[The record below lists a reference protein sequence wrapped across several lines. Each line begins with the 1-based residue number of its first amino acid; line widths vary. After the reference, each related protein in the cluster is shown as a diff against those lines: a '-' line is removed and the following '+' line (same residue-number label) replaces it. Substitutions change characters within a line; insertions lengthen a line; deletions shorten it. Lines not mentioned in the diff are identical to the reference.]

1 MLKLDRNLIQ
11 IYKKMI
17 GLTQIDIDL
26 SGNTIF
32 IDSSTLNSNLY
43 VSGYTIFNN
52 NITVASD
59 IKILGNIVINLD
71 TLNISNNLGNIILNN
86 NLTINSNLNI
96 SGNSNIGYLVV
107 SGNTNIL
114 GNTTINNILNVSGI
128 TTIQGTLLTTII
140 QPVNNNILTIN
151 GNTINIGNNNSSII
165 IQGTSTYVGTTL
177 LQTTDKIITL
187 NINSLTYTGADI
199 GNYSGIQ
206 IIGTGGT
213 GFIQTNIDAS
223 KYLIKAPMSLL
234 TNYILTQD
242 ANNNLNISGISTLNN
257 NVSINSYLNV
267 SNMSIIQ
274 GLITVNSFI
283 NISGTS
289 IIGGQLSINS
299 SLNISGNT
307 IISGNV
313 TLLNTL
319 IVSGPTIINNNIYLS
334 NNAFI
339 SGNSIINGNA
349 TITNILNVSGISL
362 INLTTIGTKLNV
374 SLNSILQNNVSFL
387 SLNVSGPT
395 IIQNNMS
402 IGSQLQILGSTIMNS
417 NTNINSN
424 LNVSGITNIYG
435 NTTCSGNINVF
446 GQLTT
451 YLPNYSLNSIA
462 AANIPIGRLYRN
474 GGIVC
479 VCVNTVSPTIYLSG
493 NTTLTVYFGNSY
505 NEPGAYALDYNNINC
520 PVYLNSIYSGN
531 TNILLNS
538 ILLSGKSTL
547 INLSSSLTLGYY
559 TATYQATD
567 SDGLIGYNN
576 RLLYAYTTKPLT
588 IAFNTTNIIYNFD
601 SVTTSPGPIFT
612 SDMQVYAYTQF
623 ILSNTALTSINFN
636 YNQNWIFVFK
646 VVQSISTEPNL
657 EIGWDWNPPAN
668 TYRYPQ
674 GSANWLNNTAPRW
687 SQILGSRNH
696 DGGGFTYPVFNS
708 AAVIS
713 AQTTGYYLEVS
724 YINGSVSFTMKD
736 LSLNII
742 KVGTSTY
749 TYQNKVQPFY
759 IYSGQPTFILA
770 TTFYTNILFSQSSTP
785 PIYAF

>member
-274 GLITVNSFI
+274 GLITVN
-283 NISGTS
+283 
-289 IIGGQLSINS
+289 
-299 SLNISGNT
+299 
-307 IISGNV
+307 
-313 TLLNTL
+313 
-319 IVSGPTIINNNIYLS
+319 IV
-334 NNAFI
+334 
-339 SGNSIINGNA
+339 
-349 TITNILNVSGISL
+349 
-362 INLTTIGTKLNV
+362 
-374 SLNSILQNNVSFL
+374 
-387 SLNVSGPT
+387 
-395 IIQNNMS
+395 
-402 IGSQLQILGSTIMNS
+402 
-417 NTNINSN
+417 
-424 LNVSGITNIYG
+424 
-435 NTTCSGNINVF
+435 
-446 GQLTT
+446 
-451 YLPNYSLNSIA
+451 
-462 AANIPIGRLYRN
+462 
-474 GGIVC
+474 
-479 VCVNTVSPTIYLSG
+479 
-493 NTTLTVYFGNSY
+493 
-505 NEPGAYALDYNNINC
+505 
-520 PVYLNSIYSGN
+520 
-531 TNILLNS
+531 
-538 ILLSGKSTL
+538 
-547 INLSSSLTLGYY
+547 
-559 TATYQATD
+559 
-567 SDGLIGYNN
+567 
-576 RLLYAYTTKPLT
+576 
-588 IAFNTTNIIYNFD
+588 
-601 SVTTSPGPIFT
+601 
-612 SDMQVYAYTQF
+612 
-623 ILSNTALTSINFN
+623 
-636 YNQNWIFVFK
+636 
-646 VVQSISTEPNL
+646 
-657 EIGWDWNPPAN
+657 
-668 TYRYPQ
+668 
-674 GSANWLNNTAPRW
+674 
-687 SQILGSRNH
+687 
-696 DGGGFTYPVFNS
+696 
-708 AAVIS
+708 
-713 AQTTGYYLEVS
+713 
-724 YINGSVSFTMKD
+724 
-736 LSLNII
+736 
-742 KVGTSTY
+742 
-749 TYQNKVQPFY
+749 
-759 IYSGQPTFILA
+759 
-770 TTFYTNILFSQSSTP
+770 
-785 PIYAF
+785 